1 MADRMVT
8 RAAWGYQDFVLKSG
22 VQAERGKIA
31 CIDSADGSITKGAAS
46 ATLIPLGIFVNTV
59 LGDGVKTVT
68 VEMWQEIGLRWWI
81 NDTVAAVVAADL
93 GTVVFMKDD
102 QTVSGD
108 GTGRSPLGIV
118 LKLDTVKGVLVYTT
132 YAALALV

>member
-1 MADRMVT
+1 MAERMII

-22 VQAERGKIA
+22 VVAEKGKIA
-31 CIDSADGSITKGAAS
+31 CIDTADGSVTKGAAS
-46 ATLIPLGIFVNTV
+46 ATLVPLGVFAQSIT
-59 LGDGVKTVT
+59 GDGVKTVQ
-68 VEMWQEIGLRWWI
+68 VEMWQEIGLRWWV

-93 GTVVFMKDD
+93 GQVVYMKDD

-108 GTGRSPLGIV
+108 GTGRSALGIA

-132 YAALALV
+132 YAAPALV